1 MLRPQVVGT
10 RGDIAMPI
18 SIKELQR
25 RESDVCDVSYVDQ
38 GRVRRVARVM
48 PSPEAVERLSE
59 TFRIVGD
66 PTRTKMLFAL
76 SREELCVCDLAHLL
90 GLSESAASHQLRL
103 LRAMRLVKYRKAG
116 KMAYYSLDDE
126 HIADLIKQGLR
137 HVEE

>member
-1 MLRPQVVGT
+1 
-10 RGDIAMPI
+10 MPV
-18 SIKELQR
+18 SAKDLDR
-25 RESDVCDVSYVDQ
+25 REDDVCELSYVDQ
-38 GRVRRVARVM
+38 DRVRRVAKAL
-48 PSPEAVERLSE
+48 PSPEAVKRLSE

-116 KMAYYSLDDE
+116 KMAYYTLDDE
-126 HIADLIKQGLR
+126 HIADLIHQGLK

>member
-1 MLRPQVVGT
+1 
-10 RGDIAMPI
+10 MPV
-18 SIKELQR
+18 SAKDLDR
-25 RESDVCDVSYVDQ
+25 RESDVCEESYVDQ
-38 GRVRRVARVM
+38 GRVRRVAKAL
-48 PSPEAVERLSE
+48 PSPEAVKRLSE

-116 KMAYYSLDDE
+116 KMAYYTLDDE
-126 HIADLIKQGLR
+126 HIADLIHQGLK

>member
-1 MLRPQVVGT
+1 
-10 RGDIAMPI
+10 MPF
-18 SIKELQR
+18 SNKALQR
-25 RESDVCDVSYVDQ
+25 KESDVCEETYVDQ
-38 GRVRRVARVM
+38 GRVRRVAKAL

-103 LRAMRLVKYRKAG
+103 LKAMRLVKYRRAG
-116 KMAYYSLDDE
+116 KMAYYTLDDE
-126 HIADLIKQGLR
+126 HIADLINQGLR